1 MTATP
6 PPGPPEGQPPGP
18 PPPGAPEGQPPA
30 GPWPSD
36 NAPQPGPWASDN
48 LPPHPGM
55 PGPVADVPQPSSIA
69 TAVKLMWVGAALS
82 IIGLLIGILT
92 TDTTRE
98 QIEED
103 NPNLTA
109 DEIDT
114 AVAVGVG
121 FAVVISLVAVGLW
134 IWMAW
139 ANGQGKSWARI
150 VATVFGG
157 LGILF
162 GLLGLVLNPATPVS
176 VVLTLVNLVLAIV
189 ILVLLYRPDSSRFY
203 EARSRTW

>member
-1 MTATP
+1 
-6 PPGPPEGQPPGP
+6 
-18 PPPGAPEGQPPA
+18 
-30 GPWPSD
+30 
-36 NAPQPGPWASDN
+36 
-48 LPPHPGM
+48 M
-55 PGPVADVPQPSSIA
+55 PGQAAAVPQPSSIA

-82 IIGLLIGILT
+82 IIGLVIGFLT
-92 TDTTRE
+92 TDTARE

-114 AVAVGVG
+114 AVAFGLAI
-121 FAVVISLVAVGLW
+121 AVVISLVAVGLW

-150 VATVFGG
+150 VASVFGG

-162 GLLGLVLNPATPVS
+162 GLVGLLLNPVTALSLVLTV
-176 VVLTLVNLVLAIV
+176 VNLVLAIV